1 MINFDTTPIASLIE
15 AGYTFADM
23 QTYVIVMIALVV
35 LMTIADLL
43 HKGSTTYFF
52 NAAAKAEAQL
62 AAGNADCSVGKEDTR
77 LTQLSAGDKAGILVS
92 TIVTD
97 VATAGEFHNPVRRLV
112 HILTMY
118 GFILFN
124 AATAMIIFGEAE
136 TATLATVWNLGAIML
151 LVGSFWFWFSF
162 KVDGQAE
169 GVAWNSIT
177 LRKDMFSL
185 SLMGTSLTALGW
197 SIYGGGT
204 GVWFALV
211 LLSTASLFGGVYWSK
226 FSHMFFKP
234 AAAYN
239 KRIIQA
245 NGTNENLP
253 HETRFGGA
261 TPEDDDF
268 QKNRHSME
276 LLVDAPMDM
285 GLGIKREAPKHY

>member
-1 MINFDTTPIASLIE
+1 MINFDTTPIASLLE
-15 AGYTFADM
+15 AGYTYADM
-23 QTYVIVMIALVV
+23 QAYVTVMIALVV
-35 LMTIADLL
+35 LMTIADLI

-62 AAGNADCSVGKEDTR
+62 AAGDAPCSVGKEDTR
-77 LTQLSAGDKAGILVS
+77 LTQLGAGDKVGILVN

-124 AATAMIIFGEAE
+124 AATAMIIFGEE
-136 TATLATVWNLGAIML
+136 TTATLAQVWNVGAIML
-151 LVGSFWFWFSF
+151 FIGTFWFWFSF

-169 GVAWNSIT
+169 GLSWTSIT

-185 SLMGTSLTALGW
+185 SLMATSVTALGW

-204 GVWFALV
+204 GVWFILV
-211 LLSTASLFGGVYWSK
+211 ILSTASLFGGVYWSK

-261 TPEDDDF
+261 TAADDDF

-276 LLVDAPMDM
+276 LLVDAPENM

>member
-1 MINFDTTPIASLIE
+1 MIDFSTTPIATLVGTV
-15 AGYTFADM
+15 GYESM
-23 QTYVIVMIALVV
+23 QTYVVVMIALVI
-35 LMTIADLL
+35 LMTIADLI
-43 HKGSTTYFF
+43 HKGSTKYFF
-52 NAAAKAEAQL
+52 NAAAKAEQDL
-62 AAGNADCSVGKEDTR
+62 AAGDAVCTVGREEGR

-97 VATAGEFHNPVRRLV
+97 VATAGEFANPVRRLV

-124 AATAMIIFGEAE
+124 AATAMIIFGENAAD
-136 TATLATVWNLGAIML
+136 ATLAQVWNTGAIML
-151 LVGSFWFWFSF
+151 FIGTFWFWFSF

-169 GVAWNSIT
+169 GVSWRSIT

-185 SLMGTSLTALGW
+185 SLMATSVSALGW
-197 SIYGGGT
+197 SIYGGGQ
-204 GVWFALV
+204 GIWFALV
-211 LLSTASLFGGVYWSK
+211 IFSTASLFGGVYWSK

-239 KRIIQA
+239 KRIIKA

-253 HETRFGGA
+253 HETRFGGKTA
-261 TPEDDDF
+261 ADDDF
-268 QKNRHSME
+268 QQNRHSME
-276 LLVDAPMDM
+276 LLKDAPMNM

>member
-1 MINFDTTPIASLIE
+1 MINFSTTPIATLVESI
-15 AGYTFADM
+15 GYESM
-23 QTYVIVMIALVV
+23 QTYVIVMIALVI
-35 LMTIADLL
+35 LMTIADLI

-52 NAAAKAEAQL
+52 NAAAKAEKDL
-62 AAGNADCSVGKEDTR
+62 AAGNAVCTVGKEDTR

-97 VATAGEFHNPVRRLV
+97 VATAGEFANPVRRLV
-112 HILTMY
+112 HVLTMY

-124 AATAMIIFGEAE
+124 AATAMIIFGENAAD
-136 TATLATVWNLGAIML
+136 ATLAQVWNTGAIML
-151 LVGSFWFWFSF
+151 FIGTFWFWFSF

-169 GVAWNSIT
+169 GVSWNSIT

-185 SLMGTSLTALGW
+185 SLMATSVTALGW
-197 SIYGGGT
+197 SYVGGGE
-204 GVWFALV
+204 GIWFMLV
-211 LLSTASLFGGVYWSK
+211 ILSTASLFGGVYWSK

-239 KRIIQA
+239 KRIIKA

-253 HETRFGGA
+253 HETRFGGKTA
-261 TPEDDDF
+261 ADDDF
-268 QKNRHSME
+268 QQNRHSME
-276 LLVDAPMDM
+276 LLKDAPMDM

>member
-1 MINFDTTPIASLIE
+1 MINFDTTPIASLLE
-15 AGYTFADM
+15 VGYSYAEM
-23 QTYVIVMIALVV
+23 QNYVIVMIALVV
-35 LMTIADLL
+35 LMTIADLI

-52 NAAAKAEAQL
+52 NAAAKAEADL
-62 AAGNADCSVGKEDTR
+62 AAGDAPCSLGKEDGR

-97 VATAGEFHNPVRRLV
+97 VATAGEFANPVRRLV

-124 AATAMIIFGEAE
+124 ASTALIIFGEGS
-136 TATLATVWNLGAIML
+136 TTLLAQIWNVGAIML
-151 LVGSFWFWFSF
+151 FVGTFWFWFSF

-169 GVAWNSIT
+169 SVSWTSIT

-185 SLMGTSLTALGW
+185 SLMATSVTALGW
-197 SIYGGGT
+197 SIYGGGN
-204 GVWFALV
+204 GVWFILV
-211 LLSTASLFGGVYWSK
+211 ILATASLFGGVYWSK

-239 KRIIQA
+239 KRIIKA

-253 HETRFGGA
+253 HETR
-261 TPEDDDF
+261 DDVW
-268 QKNRHSME
+268 QQNRHSME
-276 LLVDAPMDM
+276 LLKDAPMDM

>member
-1 MINFDTTPIASLIE
+1 MINFDTTPIQALALADNGI
-15 AGYTFADM
+15 GFAEM
-23 QTYVIVMIALVV
+23 QTYVTVMIALVV
-35 LMTIADLL
+35 LMTIADLI

-62 AAGNADCSVGKEDTR
+62 AAGDAPCTVGQEEGR
-77 LTQLSAGDKAGILVS
+77 LRQLSSGDKMGILVS
-92 TIVTD
+92 TVVTD
-97 VATAGEFHNPVRRLV
+97 VATAGEFANPVRRLV

-136 TATLATVWNLGAIML
+136 TAMLATVWNVGAIML
-151 LVGSFWFWFSF
+151 LVGTFWFWFSF

-169 GVAWNSIT
+169 GVAWNSDT

-185 SLMGTSLTALGW
+185 SLMATSVTALGW

-204 GVWFALV
+204 GVWFILRI
-211 LLSTASLFGGVYWSK
+211 LSTASLFGGVYWSK

-239 KRIIQA
+239 KRIIKA

-253 HETRFGGA
+253 HETRFGGY
-261 TPEDDDF
+261 DDEF

-276 LLVDAPMDM
+276 LLVDAPANM

>member
-1 MINFDTTPIASLIE
+1 MINFDTTPIASLLE
-15 AGYTFADM
+15 AGYSYADM
-23 QTYVIVMIALVV
+23 QSYVTIMIALVV
-35 LMTIADLL
+35 IMTIADLI
-43 HKGSTTYFF
+43 HKGSKTYFD
-52 NAAAKAEAQL
+52 NAGAKAEAQL
-62 AAGNADCSVGKEDTR
+62 AAGTADCSVGKEDTR

-92 TIVTD
+92 TLVTD

-124 AATAMIIFGEAE
+124 AATAMIIFGEE
-136 TATLATVWNLGAIML
+136 STATLAQVWNTGAVML
-151 LVGSFWFWFSF
+151 FIGTFWFWFSF

-169 GVAWNSIT
+169 GVSWTSVT

-185 SLMGTSLTALGW
+185 ALMATSVTAIGW
-197 SIYGGGT
+197 SYTGGGT

-211 LLSTASLFGGVYWSK
+211 ILSTASLFGGVYWSK

-234 AAAYN
+234 AAAFN
-239 KRIIQA
+239 KRVIKA

-253 HETRFGGA
+253 HETRFGGKTA
-261 TPEDDDF
+261 ADDEF
-268 QKNRHSME
+268 QQNRHSME
-276 LLVDAPMDM
+276 LLKDAPMDM

>member
-1 MINFDTTPIASLIE
+1 MINFDTTPIASLLE
-15 AGYTFADM
+15 AGYTYANM

-35 LMTIADLL
+35 LMTIADLI

-52 NAAAKAEAQL
+52 NATAKAEAQL
-62 AAGNADCSVGKEDTR
+62 NAGNAPCSVGKEDTR
-77 LTQLSAGDKAGILVS
+77 LTQLSAGDKASILLS
-92 TIVTD
+92 TVATD
-97 VATAGEFHNPVRRLV
+97 IATAGEFHNPVRRLV

-124 AATAMIIFGEAE
+124 ASTAMIIFGEE
-136 TATLATVWNLGAIML
+136 TTTILAKVWNVGAIML
-151 LVGSFWFWFSF
+151 FVGTFWFWFSF

-169 GVAWNSIT
+169 GLSWTSVT

-185 SLMGTSLTALGW
+185 SLMATSVTALGW

-204 GVWFALV
+204 GVWFLLV
-211 LLSTASLFGGVYWSK
+211 ILSTASLFGGVYWSK

-253 HETRFGGA
+253 HETRFGGKTA
-261 TPEDDDF
+261 GDDDF
-268 QKNRHSME
+268 QQNRHSME
-276 LLVDAPMDM
+276 LLKDAPMDM

>member
-1 MINFDTTPIASLIE
+1 MINFSTTPIATLVESI
-15 AGYTFADM
+15 GYESM
-23 QTYVIVMIALVV
+23 QTYVIVMIALVI
-35 LMTIADLL
+35 LMTIADLI

-52 NAAAKAEAQL
+52 DAAAKAEKDL
-62 AAGNADCSVGKEDTR
+62 AAGNAVCTVGKEDTR

-97 VATAGEFHNPVRRLV
+97 VATAGEFANPIRRLV

-124 AATAMIIFGEAE
+124 AATAMIIFGENAAD
-136 TATLATVWNLGAIML
+136 ATLAQVWNTGVIML
-151 LVGSFWFWFSF
+151 FIGTFWFWFSF

-185 SLMGTSLTALGW
+185 SLMATSVTALGW
-197 SIYGGGT
+197 SYTGGGE
-204 GVWFALV
+204 GIWFMLV
-211 LLSTASLFGGVYWSK
+211 ILSTASLFGGVYWSK

-239 KRIIQA
+239 KRIIKA

-253 HETRFGGA
+253 HETRFGGKTA
-261 TPEDDDF
+261 ADDDF
-268 QKNRHSME
+268 QQNRHSME
-276 LLVDAPMDM
+276 LLKDAPMDM